1 MIGRIRGTLASKQPP
16 SLLVDVGGVG
26 YELEAPMSTFYELGA
41 TGSEVSLHI
50 HMVVREDAMLLYAFF
65 RESERALFRDLIKV
79 SGIGAKTALSV
90 LSGIS
95 VDDFRRT
102 VATADVASLMRVP
115 GIGKKTAERIVV
127 ELKDKLDISAIGIT
141 LSAASAPDQP
151 RDPNSEAIVALQS
164 LGYKPAEAV
173 KLVANA
179 AEPGDRAEEIIRK
192 ALKRAL
198 RG

>member
-1 MIGRIRGTLASKQPP
+1 MIGRLRGTLVSKQPP
-16 SLLVDVGGVG
+16 ALLVDVGGVG

-41 TGSEVSLHI
+41 AGSEVTLHI
-50 HMVVREDAMLLYAFF
+50 HMVVREDAMLLYAFH
-65 RESERALFRDLIKV
+65 REPERKLFRDLIKV

-102 VATADVASLMRVP
+102 VATADVASLTRVP

-127 ELKDKLDISAIGIT
+127 ELKDKMDLSAIGIT
-141 LSAASAPDQP
+141 LSAASAPDTP
-151 RDPNSEAIVALQS
+151 RDPSSEAIVALQS
-164 LGYKPAEAV
+164 LGYKPAEAA
-173 KLVANA
+173 KLVQNA
-179 AEPGDRAEEIIRK
+179 AETGDRAEEIIRK